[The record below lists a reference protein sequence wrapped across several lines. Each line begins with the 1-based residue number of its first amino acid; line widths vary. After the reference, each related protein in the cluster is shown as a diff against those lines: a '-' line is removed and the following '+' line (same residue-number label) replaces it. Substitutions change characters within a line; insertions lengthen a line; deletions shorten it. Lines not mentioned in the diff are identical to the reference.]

1 MRFTTS
7 SIIKTN
13 SISTKWQNTLAK
25 FLSIFQW
32 KNAQQYFVSGKYGLI
47 TKSAKQKF
55 SNFLKV
61 FSISLF
67 TIRFQ
72 NFPHPALKQTYIDH
86 TGTFFFFIIV
96 FVKLSSKKLPTLKFQ
111 LNYQFFYVLS
121 LQARAKGWLETA
133 SN

>member
-32 KNAQQYFVSGKYGLI
+32 KNAQQYVVSEKYGLI

-86 TGTFFFFIIV
+86 TGTFFFYYSFCKVV
-96 FVKLSSKKLPTLKFQ
+96 FKEATDPKISIKLSVFLRAIITGKSKRMVG
-111 LNYQFFYVLS
+111 N
-121 LQARAKGWLETA
+121 R
-133 SN
+133 